1 MIVEFGQANKSVLY
15 LILFTYS
22 LFVEGMAIA
31 DIDGNKKYVFVFV
44 IIEFGNITK
53 LGAGLIEL
61 LIIKKVIPQKKRS
74 RSLIDDSPIIP
85 VKLVFIYCIMCL
97 LEYSTQI
104 AFVSQ
109 KQLISTMSTPLYL
122 DVMFKG
128 LQIFFAFSLTSRF
141 LKYKF
146 EKYKK
151 FGLAIMGIGLSI
163 CCAVSLTAIDSSLF
177 SKKNF
182 WITIGLHIWMN
193 CGAAVHE
200 VIEKYLLHFRYQSVY
215 RVLFFQGICHF
226 LINITSII
234 IMQATNKTDIFWE
247 WIYRNIKILMAYL
260 VTCSAYNFFRILINN
275 TLTPTHRIVADSF
288 SALSFFLLS
297 LYSNCSLPNI
307 IICCGYLISSFGS
320 IIYNEMLIIKVWG
333 LNKDTVEEIN
343 KRGKKEILESENFLI
358 NYNNEETNE
367 DIHSEGTSHH

>member
-1 MIVEFGQANKSVLY
+1 
-15 LILFTYS
+15 
-22 LFVEGMAIA
+22 
-31 DIDGNKKYVFVFV
+31 
-44 IIEFGNITK
+44 
-53 LGAGLIEL
+53 
-61 LIIKKVIPQKKRS
+61 
-74 RSLIDDSPIIP
+74 
-85 VKLVFIYCIMCL
+85 
-97 LEYSTQI
+97 
-104 AFVSQ
+104 
-109 KQLISTMSTPLYL
+109 
-122 DVMFKG
+122 
-128 LQIFFAFSLTSRF
+128 
-141 LKYKF
+141 
-146 EKYKK
+146 
-151 FGLAIMGIGLSI
+151 
-163 CCAVSLTAIDSSLF
+163 
-177 SKKNF
+177 
-182 WITIGLHIWMN
+182 
-193 CGAAVHE
+193 
-200 VIEKYLLHFRYQSVY
+200 
-215 RVLFFQGICHF
+215 
-226 LINITSII
+226 
-234 IMQATNKTDIFWE
+234 MQATNNTDIFWE